1 MKINQGQNPV
11 PLEQPRSTENAHQ
24 AKAAKGA
31 KAGHL
36 SGNNLNVGRHHGGHP
51 VRGGQTQGIP
61 KPVLNPPNQ
70 DPTVASYQAAL
81 GGLDQVVAQS
91 QSETLAGDLSDLA
104 DALEEAAEEGGGDDG
119 GVVIG
124 TKNGKS
130 RLRRINVLASDVR
143 LKNTDQEQA
152 KDLSQQLRQLG
163 RDAAKNPEAGER
175 MQESMSQLRNMLKG
189 GDMDGSK
196 MRDVL
201 KNMHAARGDST
212 GDAGKSGLMQQ
223 LQSAGKPQ
231 HNMAPGVEVGDVTV
245 MENAKGF
252 SGKAGNHSYSTD
264 FSKKTMSMN
273 IDGNEM
279 KLKFKSDG
287 SMTATVNG
295 SQFPVGK
302 DETSTY
308 SQFFMLMALFHEMG
322 VEQRKQSRQGRNMAN
337 KAVVEKIKAQAQEQ
351 KSAAA
356 AKLVA
361 GTVSGSIKVA
371 SASMTMAGS
380 MKGLKADQ
388 AAAQAGSAS
397 RPGDMISRQYQAMG
411 QMFEG
416 LGEAASSTLQYKA
429 ALHEAAGT
437 ELRAEEEQARF
448 VKQTEQDQM
457 QVAQELS
464 SKARDTFA
472 QTWNQFLQTQQNIT
486 RNI

>member
-1 MKINQGQNPV
+1 M
-11 PLEQPRSTENAHQ
+11 
-24 AKAAKGA
+24 
-31 KAGHL
+31 
-36 SGNNLNVGRHHGGHP
+36 NVGRHHGGQ
-51 VRGGQTQGIP
+51 VAKGGNTQGIP

-81 GGLDQVVAQS
+81 GGLDQVVAQA

-104 DALEEAAEEGGGDDG
+104 DALEEAGEEGGGDEG

-130 RLRRINVLASDVR
+130 KLRRVNVLAREVR
-143 LKNTDQEQA
+143 LKNTDKEQA
-152 KDLSQQLRQLG
+152 KDLSNQLRQLS
-163 RDAAKNPEAGER
+163 RDAADNPKAGER
-175 MQESMSQLRNMLKG
+175 MQDSMDQLRNMLKSG
-189 GDMDGSK
+189 EVDGSK

-201 KNMHAARGDST
+201 KNMQAARGDVA
-212 GDAGKSGLMQQ
+212 GEAGKNSLMQQ
-223 LQSAGKPQ
+223 LQNAGKPQ
-231 HNMAPGVEVGDVTV
+231 HSMPPGIDVGEITV
-245 MENAKGF
+245 LETENGF
-252 SGKAGNHSYSTD
+252 SGKAGDNSYSAD
-264 FSKKTMSMN
+264 FSKNTMSMN

-279 KLKFKSDG
+279 TLNFKSDG
-287 SMTATVNG
+287 SMTGTLNG
-295 SQFPVGK
+295 AQFPFGQ

-322 VEQRKQSRQGRNMAN
+322 VEQRKMSRQARNIAN
-337 KAVVEKIKAQAQEQ
+337 KTVVAKIKAQAQEQ
-351 KSAAA
+351 RSAAS

-361 GTVSGSIKVA
+361 GVVSGSVKVA

-380 MKGLKADQ
+380 MKGLRADQ
-388 AAAQAGSAS
+388 AAAQAGSNA
-397 RPGDMISRQYQAMG
+397 RPGDMISRSFQAQG

-416 LGEAASSTLQYKA
+416 LGEAASSAIQYKA
-429 ALHEAAGT
+429 SLHEARGT

-464 SKARDTFA
+464 SKARDTFS
-472 QTWNQFLQTQQNIT
+472 QVWNQYLQTQQNIT